1 VGHLVQ
7 PPIQGDAIKMIPL
20 QILIKAI
27 SYTIV
32 KREEN
37 SSIKNSGKIIISA
50 FSIALV
56 IISVFI

>member
-1 VGHLVQ
+1 MGHLVQ